1 MVDKNNETETKV
13 SLEDLLK
20 VKRGERPTEQFWG
33 EFDRELHHKMLQTL
47 VKKDPIFIQ
56 IMRGLTG
63 RVAQTGAVATMAA
76 ICVIALGRSLWT
88 NVAEQSSDAQTFAE
102 VDQSSVSDTR
112 LSKGLL
118 ENANDLDSVL
128 AMADSSL
135 VDYEMAGLDGTGL
148 SDSAGMKRDFTMES
162 MHLASF
168 DSGAY
173 SSDVAS
179 ISLAFVNQS
188 VASLVY

>member
-13 SLEDLLK
+13 SLEELLK

-33 EFDRELHHKMLQTL
+33 EFDRELHRKMLQTL

-56 IMRGLTG
+56 IMRGLSG

-76 ICVIALGRSLWT
+76 ICVITLGRSLWT
-88 NVAEQSSDAQTFAE
+88 NGAEQSADTQTFAE
-102 VDQSSVSDTR
+102 VDQSSLSDTR